1 MARRSSCVGID
12 TILIY
17 STKRVNKIQM
27 DGIAPWDGDPDFHQA
42 KVEGSRMNRMARGK
56 RGQLIAGAVLCTL
69 GIIFLLDRLF
79 ILEVHTSWPLIL
91 VAIGVAL
98 FISNPQTLA
107 GWIVGG
113 IGIILFVVYFVFAFF
128 PEIETWSDLVWP
140 IILILVG
147 VLLLYRY
154 FQIRPL

>member
-1 MARRSSCVGID
+1 
-12 TILIY
+12 
-17 STKRVNKIQM
+17 
-27 DGIAPWDGDPDFHQA
+27 
-42 KVEGSRMNRMARGK
+42 MNRMARGK
-56 RGQLIAGAVLCTL
+56 RGQLIAGAVLFTL

-79 ILEVHTSWPLIL
+79 ILEVQTSWPLIL

-140 IILILVG
+140 VILILVG

>member
-1 MARRSSCVGID
+1 
-12 TILIY
+12 
-17 STKRVNKIQM
+17 
-27 DGIAPWDGDPDFHQA
+27 
-42 KVEGSRMNRMARGK
+42 MARGK